1 MTYVVTVAT
10 VGAITAI
17 FCLGVNVSWGWVGQ
31 IDLAYYA
38 YVAVGAYGA
47 MILELPPP
55 SHKIATTFR
64 SYILGLHWPF
74 IPSVLAATAMGG
86 VAALLVGL
94 FAMRRLRGEYIAIIT
109 ACTALMF
116 AAVTTQSTQL
126 LGGYIGIYGLTLPL
140 NTTLH
145 LGAVGYSYFYL
156 GLCVF
161 CLALVYVVLER
172 LYKSPFGRS
181 LRAVRENEMAAA
193 AFGRNLFWL
202 RLRSYALGGAVAAF
216 GGALYANYLLA
227 WNPASWNLIEVT
239 LLISGVVVGGRA
251 NSRGVIIGSVIIDSL
266 LPEISRLFPLLTSTT
281 TLGPTVA
288 SIIGAGGIIVMLRF
302 RPGGILREP
311 RTRDRSPTRA
321 VATEGGAAVPAVAQ
335 AGAGGS
341 ATGSAMSGTTTTMEG
356 SSGD

>member
-1 MTYVVTVAT
+1 MTYIVTVAT

-17 FCLGVNVSWGWVGQ
+17 LCLGVNISWGWVGQ

-47 MILELPPP
+47 MVLELPAP

-74 IPSVLAATAMGG
+74 IPSLLVATAMGG
-86 VAALLVGL
+86 GVALIVGAV
-94 FAMRRLRGEYIAIIT
+94 AMRRLRGEYIAIIT

-116 AAVTTQSTQL
+116 AAVTSQNTKL
-126 LGGYIGIYGLTLPL
+126 LGGYIGIYGLTEPL

-145 LGAVGYSYFYL
+145 LGPVGYSYFYL

-161 CLALVYVVLER
+161 CLILVYFVLER
-172 LYKSPFGRS
+172 LYKAPFGRS

-193 AFGRNLFWL
+193 VFGRNLFWL
-202 RLRSYALGGAVAAF
+202 RLRAYALGGAVAAF

-239 LLISGVVVGGRA
+239 LLIAGVVVGGRA
-251 NSRGVIIGSVIIDSL
+251 NSRGVIIGSIIIDSI

-281 TLGPTVA
+281 QIGPTVA

-302 RPGGILREP
+302 RPAGILREP
-311 RTRDRSPTRA
+311 KTLDRTPARPAPATEPVPAGA
-321 VATEGGAAVPAVAQ
+321 VAAS
-335 AGAGGS
+335 GAGSAHAPS
-341 ATGSAMSGTTTTMEG
+341 ATTATTMEG
-356 SSGD
+356 TSGE